1 MIEVSGDNMIGVTT
15 LKITARADGYE
26 TETVIVTV
34 EALSRLRIEAPVT
47 FDLTERESTQISVR
61 LTRIEAGID
70 TVILEI
76 APEEGSGLTVDPS
89 SLTFMDT
96 QPQTVTVI
104 ATNDDLLTGDRSGIL
119 TLTATTGSYAVETVT
134 IMILDNPSVV
144 GVTTLEN
151 QASTTISEADGTVT
165 LQLNINPPFDSPSQ
179 VNILYSGDPGALTG
193 VSSSATVDDI
203 ETDEMVPVGVTEH
216 IFNVSVMNDDIAE
229 FIRQVDVSVA
239 SGPAYQAASS
249 SVKITV
255 EDDDVATVSI
265 SPVNSTVTEGDTI
278 IFEVTQDGATDQ
290 PSSISL
296 TLTHNGDF
304 FSPRMDTLN
313 LTSDEGTNLNLTG
326 RHKRNGKLYY
336 YLDFNS
342 NSDPDDNDR
351 ITHNLLD
358 RLLNKGDDTVN
369 TQPDGHIGS
378 DDATFGDY

>member
-1 MIEVSGDNMIGVTT
+1 MAGLDAGTATFRLTASRSGYSSASTEVTVTVYLPPVGLSVPTSLEFEQGATGVLTVRVSESTQATITIESGNVAIARVPDSAATFTLMGGEGNSTMIEVSGDNMIGDTT

-26 TETVIVTV
+26 TETVIVMV
-34 EALSRLRIEAPVT
+34 DVLSRLRIEAPVT

-61 LTRIEAGID
+61 LTRIEAGIE

-165 LQLNINPPFDSPSQ
+165 LKLNINPPFDSPSQ

-203 ETDEMVPVGVTEH
+203 ETDEMVPVGVREH

-265 SPVNSTVTEGDTI
+265 SPVET
-278 IFEVTQDGATDQ
+278 A
-290 PSSISL
+290 
-296 TLTHNGDF
+296 
-304 FSPRMDTLN
+304 R
-313 LTSDEGTNLNLTG
+313 
-326 RHKRNGKLYY
+326 
-336 YLDFNS
+336 
-342 NSDPDDNDR
+342 
-351 ITHNLLD
+351 
-358 RLLNKGDDTVN
+358 
-369 TQPDGHIGS
+369 
-378 DDATFGDY
+378 